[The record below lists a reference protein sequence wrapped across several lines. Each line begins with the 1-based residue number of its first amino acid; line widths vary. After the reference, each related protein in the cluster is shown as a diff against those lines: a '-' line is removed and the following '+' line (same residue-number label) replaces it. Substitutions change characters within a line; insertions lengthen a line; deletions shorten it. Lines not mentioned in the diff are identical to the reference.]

1 MRISTVQIFTN
12 NVDNISKANNDLFR
26 TQQQIATG
34 KRVLQPSDD
43 PLASAQ
49 IIKLKKEVA
58 RNDQFQGNIDVSR
71 RRLEL
76 EEIALDQ
83 LNNINIRLREISIRA
98 GSTVLS
104 AADRQ
109 TLATEVEEMT
119 KQMLGLMNTK
129 DVQGEYLFSGYQGEQ
144 KTYEYNQ
151 DTKRYQFMG
160 DDGRRM
166 IQIGPDNRIAS
177 TDSGLELFE
186 KIEGPERPVVTNN
199 PDGAVTL
206 VGVADA
212 ELFEAEVDAGKLP
225 YRYSFSY
232 DAGDPLATP
241 PVDPFNQ
248 LTVTN
253 ALGDPVEPD
262 NGTPA
267 PLTVTAGDEV
277 TYGGMTIKIGNLPD
291 DPADT
296 FTASVGARPERTNPL
311 NVALELSEGLRN
323 LDLNDPDQQD
333 QFKTL
338 IADTLDMIK
347 QAEESNIQA
356 RTSLGARLNA
366 LDQQESVNTDYQLFT
381 KETLSSFEDLDYSE
395 AVSRF
400 ALQQTVLQ
408 AAYQSFNQIR
418 NLSLFNYL

>member
-76 EEIALDQ
+76 EEITLDQ
-83 LNNINIRLREISIRA
+83 LNNINIRLREISIQA

-225 YRYSFSY
+225 YSYSFVES
-232 DAGDPLATP
+232 APG
-241 PVDPFNQ
+241 VNQ

-253 ALGDPVEPD
+253 ALGDPVEP
-262 NGTPA
+262 TA

-323 LDLNDPDQQD
+323 LDLNDPDQKD

>member
-83 LNNINIRLREISIRA
+83 LNNINIRLREISIQA

-232 DAGDPLATP
+232 DAGDPLAIP

-262 NGTPA
+262 DGTPA

-291 DPADT
+291 APADT

-323 LDLNDPDQQD
+323 LDLNDPDQKD

>member
-26 TQQQIATG
+26 THQQIATG

-83 LNNINIRLREISIRA
+83 LNNINIRLREISIQA

-206 VGVADA
+206 VGVADT
-212 ELFEAEVDAGKLP
+212 ELFEVEVDAGKLP
-225 YRYSFSY
+225 YSYSFSY
-232 DAGDPLATP
+232 DAGDPAAIP
-241 PVDPFNQ
+241 PVPASNQ
-248 LTVTN
+248 LVVTN

-262 NGTPA
+262 AGTA
-267 PLTVTAGDEV
+267 PLTVTAGDKV

-323 LDLNDPDQQD
+323 LDLNDPDQKD

-366 LDQQESVNTDYQLFT
+366 LDQQELVNTDYQLFT

-395 AVSRF
+395 ALSRF

>member
-83 LNNINIRLREISIRA
+83 LNNINIRLREISIQA

-225 YRYSFSY
+225 YSYSFNFV
-232 DAGDPLATP
+232 AGP
-241 PVDPFNQ
+241 PDVNQ

-253 ALGDPVEPD
+253 ALGDPV
-262 NGTPA
+262 TA

-291 DPADT
+291 ASSTSD

-323 LDLNDPDQQD
+323 LDLNDPDQKD

>member
-76 EEIALDQ
+76 EEITLDQ
-83 LNNINIRLREISIRA
+83 LNNINIRLREISIQA

-151 DTKRYQFMG
+151 DSKRYQFMG

-206 VGVADA
+206 VGVADT

-225 YRYSFSY
+225 YSYSFNFVP
-232 DAGDPLATP
+232 GTP
-241 PVDPFNQ
+241 PVNQ

-253 ALGDPVEPD
+253 ALGDLVEPD
-262 NGTPA
+262 NG
-267 PLTVTAGDEV
+267 D
-277 TYGGMTIKIGNLPD
+277 
-291 DPADT
+291 
-296 FTASVGARPERTNPL
+296 
-311 NVALELSEGLRN
+311 
-323 LDLNDPDQQD
+323 
-333 QFKTL
+333 
-338 IADTLDMIK
+338 
-347 QAEESNIQA
+347 
-356 RTSLGARLNA
+356 
-366 LDQQESVNTDYQLFT
+366 
-381 KETLSSFEDLDYSE
+381 
-395 AVSRF
+395 
-400 ALQQTVLQ
+400 
-408 AAYQSFNQIR
+408 
-418 NLSLFNYL
+418 

>member
-1 MRISTVQIFTN
+1 MRISTGQIFTQNIDNLSRTN
-12 NVDNISKANNDLFR
+12 NELFR
-26 TQQQIATG
+26 TQQQLATG
-34 KRVLQPSDD
+34 KNVLQPSDD

-83 LNNINIRLREISIRA
+83 LNNINIRLREISIQA
-98 GSTVLS
+98 GNGVL
-104 AADRQ
+104 APADRKA
-109 TLATEVEEMT
+109 LASEVDEMT
-119 KQMLGLMNTK
+119 RQMLGLMNTK

-144 KTYEYNQ
+144 QAYTFNQGTQRYEFQ
-151 DTKRYQFMG
+151 G
-160 DDGRRM
+160 DSGQRF

-177 TDSGLELFE
+177 TDSGQKLFE
-186 KIEGPERPVVTNN
+186 QIDGPENPFVSNN
-199 PDGAVTL
+199 PDGAITL
-206 VGVADA
+206 VKVIDADLYA
-212 ELFEAEVDAGKLP
+212 DELARKNLPLDFSFTYDDVTDPTNPVHQLEVKNSKGE
-225 YRYSFSY
+225 
-232 DAGDPLATP
+232 
-241 PVDPFNQ
+241 V
-248 LTVTN
+248 
-253 ALGDPVEPD
+253 VEP
-262 NGTPA
+262 PA
-267 PLTVTAGDEV
+267 PAVSPITVGTGDSVIYAGMEFKV
-277 TYGGMTIKIGNLPD
+277 GNLPQD
-291 DPADT
+291 AATPY
-296 FTASVGARPERTNPL
+296 TAAVDARAGKTNPL
-311 NVALELSEGLRN
+311 NVAAELSEGLRN
-323 LDLNDPDQQD
+323 LDLNDPDQKD

-338 IADTLDMIK
+338 IADTLDMLK
-347 QAEESNIQA
+347 QAEESNLQA

-418 NLSLFNYL
+418 SLSLFNYL

>member
-151 DTKRYQFMG
+151 DSKRYQFMG

-212 ELFEAEVDAGKLP
+212 ELFEAEVDVGKLP
-225 YRYSFSY
+225 YTYSFNFV
-232 DAGDPLATP
+232 AGP
-241 PVDPFNQ
+241 PDVNE

-262 NGTPA
+262 DGTPA

-277 TYGGMTIKIGNLPD
+277 TYGGMTIRIGNLPD
-291 DPADT
+291 APADT

-323 LDLNDPDQQD
+323 LDLNDPDQKD

>member
-83 LNNINIRLREISIRA
+83 LNNINIRLREISIQA

-151 DTKRYQFMG
+151 DSKRYQFMG

-225 YRYSFSY
+225 YSYSFVES
-232 DAGDPLATP
+232 APG
-241 PVDPFNQ
+241 VNQ

-262 NGTPA
+262 DGTPA

-291 DPADT
+291 APADT

-323 LDLNDPDQQD
+323 LDLNDPDQKD

>member
-83 LNNINIRLREISIRA
+83 LNNINIRLREISIQA

-225 YRYSFSY
+225 YSYSFVES
-232 DAGDPLATP
+232 APG
-241 PVDPFNQ
+241 VNQ

-262 NGTPA
+262 NGDPS

-323 LDLNDPDQQD
+323 LDLNDPDQKD

>member
-26 TQQQIATG
+26 TQQQSATG

-206 VGVADA
+206 VGVADT

-232 DAGDPLATP
+232 DAGIP

-262 NGTPA
+262 NGDPS
-267 PLTVTAGDEV
+267 PLTVTAGEEV

-291 DPADT
+291 ASSTSD

-323 LDLNDPDQQD
+323 LDLNDPDQKD

-395 AVSRF
+395 ALSRF